1 MMMANNSCI
10 PNPQVTNCQEIALR
24 LLDIARAMLNNT
36 RMPAIP
42 IKRSIDYYG
51 ASKQCLH
58 LAS

>member
-1 MMMANNSCI
+1 MMMANSNCI
-10 PNPQVTNCQEIALR
+10 PKPQVTKCQEIALR

-42 IKRSIDYYG
+42 IKRSIYYCG
-51 ASKQCLH
+51 FSKQCLH